1 MKRIFIQLD
10 VCSVIMGSLP
20 GGIAERQV
28 NTSHAKTPKNTT
40 SSETRGQSLL
50 DSKKQGAI
58 IGVNNRPLSE
68 KASSPLVALVFFFF
82 FFTTVFPFQRALLL
96 CELESEIPT
105 CEPLCQMAKTAFYS
119 NSNISGAFPFGLT
132 NSRVRPP
139 FSVGNNLRHGNFGH
153 FSECKLKR
161 KIIYVLYLCQ
171 RDTY

>member
-1 MKRIFIQLD
+1 MPRPQKIQ
-10 VCSVIMGSLP
+10 P
-20 GGIAERQV
+20 QV
-28 NTSHAKTPKNTT
+28 KPEARACWTPKNRVLLLVSTT
-40 SSETRGQSLL
+40 GLCQ
-50 DSKKQGAI
+50 K
-58 IGVNNRPLSE
+58 RPPPRWWLW
-68 KASSPLVALVFFFF
+68 FFFF

-171 RDTY
+171 RDTYWTRSNLEV